1 MHRILAFLS
10 TNKELL
16 LFGILLTFFSSYGQT
31 FLISLYIPKLEDVF
45 SLSNTG
51 LSSFYAMATMASAF
65 SLPWIGRLVDTMPL
79 RKFTLAVVSGL
90 ILACLIL
97 SLAVHPI
104 LVVIG
109 FYGLRLFG
117 QGLMSHTAITTMAR
131 AFVGN
136 RGKAI
141 SLATLGHPIG
151 EAILPLVIALGI
163 SAVGWRMSLQIS
175 GLSLLVFVLP
185 LVFILL
191 CKQDSGILF
200 PQKNNSNP
208 AAVKRNP
215 LEVMKNASFWTIAPA
230 VFMMAFLNTAIL
242 YYQIKLGNSRG
253 WEPSWVAGS
262 LSVFATVSAF
272 SMMGAGYLVDRL
284 TARRLFA
291 FMMIPYVF
299 GLVVLAYFNA
309 PVTYPIALAILGIS
323 NGAGSTIN
331 NALFAEI
338 FGTEVIGS
346 VRSVFTTVMVF
357 STALGPLSFGLL
369 LDNGWD
375 YAGVFWLSATVL
387 SAVVLWSNRIWIT
400 SEVPS

>member
-1 MHRILAFLS
+1 MQRILAFLS
-10 TNKELL
+10 ANKELL
-16 LFGILLTFFSSYGQT
+16 LFGLLLTFFSSYGQT

-51 LSSFYAMATMASAF
+51 LSSFYAMATIAAAF

-90 ILACLIL
+90 ILACLVL
-97 SLAVHPI
+97 SLAVHSI

-117 QGLMSHTAITTMAR
+117 QGLMSHTAISTMAR

-141 SLATLGHPIG
+141 SIATLGHPIG
-151 EAILPLVIALGI
+151 EAILPLIIALGI

-175 GLSLLVFVLP
+175 SLSLLVLVLP

-191 CKQDSGILF
+191 RKQDSGILF
-200 PQKNNSNP
+200 PQKNNSNS
-208 AAVKRNP
+208 AAVRRNP
-215 LEVMKNASFWTIAPA
+215 LEVMKNSSFWTIAPA
-230 VFMMAFLNTAIL
+230 VFMMGFLNTAIL
-242 YYQIKLGNSRG
+242 YYQIKLGNSQG

-299 GLVVLAYFNA
+299 GLAVLAYFDA
-309 PVTYPIALAILGIS
+309 PMTYPIALAVLGIS

-338 FGTEVIGS
+338 FGAEVIGS

-375 YAGVFWLSATVL
+375 YAGIFWLSATVL
-387 SAVVLWSNRIWIT
+387 SAIVLWSNRIWIT